1 MFILFAIRAKLDAV
15 LLRND
20 QGDLEDI
27 DRVETQ
33 PLAVKWRL
41 GSDLGSGDI
50 EVQGLDDEV
59 RNLSLQGGAI
69 CRRRRLSNWRRVVWH
84 TGTG

>member
-1 MFILFAIRAKLDAV
+1 MFILFAVRAKLDAV

-20 QGDLEDI
+20 QGDLEDV
-27 DRVETQ
+27 DRIETQ
-33 PLAVKWRL
+33 TLAVKRRI
-41 GSDLGSGDI
+41 GGDLGRGDI
-50 EVQGLDDEV
+50 EVQCLNDEI

>member
-20 QGDLEDI
+20 QGDLEDV
-27 DRVETQ
+27 DRIETQ
-33 PLAVKWRL
+33 TLAVKWRI
-41 GSDLGSGDI
+41 GGDLGRGDI
-50 EVQGLDDEV
+50 EVQCLNDEI
-59 RNLSLQGGAI
+59 RNLSLQGGAT